1 MAPPRIVIVGA
12 GPAGMRAAETLVAAG
27 LRPVVIDEAG
37 ASGGQIYRRQPGNFR
52 RTYRKL
58 YGFDETKAAA
68 LHQSFD
74 GLRDR
79 IDFHSS
85 TLAWNVRD
93 GMVHLVRDGEASAV
107 EFDALILATGATDR
121 IAPVKGWTLPG
132 CYTLG
137 GSQIA
142 MKAMACAIGER
153 PVFMGTGPLLYLV
166 ASQYVAAGVKVRAVL
181 DTSSFL
187 NQVKALPDLAVRPS
201 FVGRGLYFRARLMA
215 AGVDVR
221 TGIRPVAIEGD
232 AEVKGVTYRS
242 AKGELKTI
250 ACDAVG
256 MGYHLRSETQLAD
269 LAGCPLLFDE
279 LTGQWRLE
287 SDDQGRTPRPGV
299 YVAGDG
305 AAILGADAAECAGR
319 LAALAV
325 LADHGYPVDA
335 GAIERLLKERQRYE
349 RFRRGLLTA
358 FPWPDDLVRSLE
370 DDVTIC
376 RCEVISAGDIREV
389 ATGKGAPEMN
399 RAKALSRVGMGRC
412 QGRYCGSAAAEIVA
426 AARGT
431 ALESVGRLRGQA
443 PVKPLPLATVRRP
456 QP

>member
-1 MAPPRIVIVGA
+1 MAPPRIVVIGA

-52 RTYRKL
+52 RAYRKL

-68 LHQSFD
+68 LHRSFD

-79 IDFHSS
+79 IDYRSS

-93 GMVHLVRDGEASAV
+93 TVVHLVRDGDASAV

-181 DTSSFL
+181 DTSPFL
-187 NQVKALPDLAVRPS
+187 NQLKALPDLAVRPS
-201 FVGRGLYFRARLMA
+201 FIGRGLYFLARLMA
-215 AGVDVR
+215 AGVAVR

-232 AEVKGVTYRS
+232 AEVRGVTYRC
-242 AKGELKTI
+242 AKGESKTI
-250 ACDAVG
+250 TCDAVG

-305 AAILGADAAECAGR
+305 AAILGADAAESAGR

-325 LADHGYPVDA
+325 LADCGHPVDA
-335 GAIERLLKERQRYE
+335 AAVKRLLKERKGYE
-349 RFRRGLLTA
+349 RLRRGLLTA
-358 FPWPDDLVRSLE
+358 FPWPDEIVRSLE

-426 AARGT
+426 AARGA

-443 PVKPLPLATVRRP
+443 PVKPLSLATVRRP